1 MKVWGIKNSAETYNI
16 ENWGAPY
23 FSINEKGNVSVTPE
37 GASPGKP
44 AVDLKDLVT
53 DLYERGL
60 RSPILIRFP
69 DIVKSRIHLLNNA
82 FQNAFQTNDYK
93 GSYRGVFPIKVN
105 QQRYLVEEIVD
116 FGRSVRLGL
125 EAGSKPELL
134 VALAYMDNPEA
145 LIICNGFKDA
155 DYIETALLS
164 QKLGRNTIIVVDR
177 YSELEAIVRAAKA
190 LNISPRVGFRAKLDT
205 KGAGKWVE
213 SSGARS
219 KFGLTAAEMIKGVE
233 LLKDQ
238 GLLSSLQLL
247 HFHIGSQI
255 TALRAIKDSMV
266 EATRIYVELALMG
279 AGLKYVDVGGG
290 LGVDYD
296 GSQTNWENSI
306 NYSVQ
311 DYANDVV
318 YQIAAAC
325 NSKNIPHPD
334 IVTEAG
340 RALVA
345 HHSVLIMDVV
355 GADLLKSDEMPLGL
369 ENEKN
374 EKILELRYLCESLS
388 TKNLNEHLQDAFKIR
403 DDSLQLFNLGYMSL
417 REKGVLE
424 NLYRAFCSK
433 VLQVAATM
441 PRPPEEI
448 AGLKKNLADA
458 FYCNF
463 SIFQSAPDSWAVDQL
478 FPIMPIH
485 RLQEEPTRRGI
496 LLDLTCDS
504 DGKIDRFI
512 DPKDVRETLE
522 LHCPK
527 PGELYFIGMFLV
539 GAYQEILGDFHNLF
553 GDTDAVHV
561 SVHEGGYT
569 IDHVIEGDTIKEVL
583 GYVEYD
589 RLALVKK
596 VRQAVELGLAQ
607 RNISLEESR
616 LLMKHYEDALNS
628 YTYLECAPEDRNI
641 KPVDALRRLGQKQLE
656 AAALNEVQT

>member
-1 MKVWGIKNSAETYNI
+1 MSVWNTKKSAEIYNI

-23 FSINEKGNVSVTPE
+23 FRINDKGHVSVTPE
-37 GASPGKP
+37 GLGGGNPE
-44 AVDLKDLVT
+44 VDLKELVT

-69 DIVKSRIHLLNNA
+69 DIVKSRIHALNNA
-82 FQNAFQTNDYK
+82 FQAAFLTNDYQ
-93 GSYRGVFPIKVN
+93 GAYRGVFPIKVN
-105 QQRYLVEEIVD
+105 QQRYLVEEIVE
-116 FGRSVRLGL
+116 FGREVRLGL

-177 YSELEAIVRAAKA
+177 YSELEAIIRAARM
-190 LNISPRVGFRAKLDT
+190 LNIVPRIGFRARLDT

-213 SSGARS
+213 SSGSRS

-233 LLKDQ
+233 LLKEL
-238 GLLSSLQLL
+238 GLLPSLQLL
-247 HFHIGSQI
+247 HFHLGSQI

-266 EATRIYVELALMG
+266 EATRIFAELSIMG

-306 NYSVQ
+306 NYSIQ

-318 YQIAAAC
+318 YQIAQAC
-325 NSKNIPHPD
+325 SSKNIPHPD

-340 RALVA
+340 RAIVA

-355 GADLLKSDEMPLGL
+355 GADLIKSEDVPEGL
-369 ENEKN
+369 HLEKN
-374 EKILELRYLCESLS
+374 EKILELKDLFETLT

-417 REKGVLE
+417 RERGVLE
-424 NLYRAFCSK
+424 NLYRTFCTRALS
-433 VLQVAATM
+433 VAETM
-441 PRPPEEI
+441 PRPPEEV
-448 AGLKKNLADA
+448 AVLKKNLADA
-458 FYCNF
+458 YYCNF

-512 DPKDVRETLE
+512 DPKDVRDTLE
-522 LHCPK
+522 LHSPK
-527 PGELYFIGMFLV
+527 AGELYFIGMFLI

-561 SVHEGGYT
+561 TVHRDGYT

-589 RLALVKK
+589 RLTLMKK
-596 VRQAVELGLAQ
+596 VRQAVEVGLSQ
-607 RNISLEESR
+607 RLLSLEESR
-616 LLMKHYEDALNS
+616 LLMKHYEDGLNS
-628 YTYLECAPEDRNI
+628 YTYLECAPEDRNQ
-641 KPVDALRRLGQKQLE
+641 KPVDALRRIGQKQLE
-656 AAALNEVQT
+656 AKNEGQLNT